1 MPAGNGEARSKVR
14 TRPDTV
20 HKVLHLVAT
29 HPESWEGAAR
39 LAIAEATRSIRDLHH
54 ARVVRLDAVIGGDG
68 IARYR
73 AKLEMSFQLD
83 RTRPGATMGA
93 PDVVV
98 TRFLV
103 VANRT
108 LASPHLMDAVNER
121 IRAGAAEFHVLVPA
135 TSSDEYLSARRAL
148 MLGDP
153 LTGFVPTDVVPLG
166 IDERAHEE
174 AQERLDDLLAHLAA
188 AGATA
193 TGEIGDPDPLQAIG
207 AVLER
212 GSFDE
217 VILSTLPAGVSKW
230 LGMDLPSRV
239 RRTVAV
245 PVTVVE
251 TAAQ

>member
-1 MPAGNGEARSKVR
+1 MR
-14 TRPDTV
+14 TRRDTV
-20 HKVLHLVAT
+20 HKVLRLVAT

-39 LAIAEATRSIRDLHH
+39 LAVAEATRSIRDLHH
-54 ARVVRLDAVIGGDG
+54 ARVVRLDAVVGKDG

-73 AKLEMSFQLD
+73 AKLEMSFQID
-83 RTRPGATMGA
+83 RSRPGATLGA

-98 TRFLV
+98 TRYLV

-108 LASPHLMDAVNER
+108 LASPQLMQAVNER
-121 IRAGAAEFHVLVPA
+121 VGAGPAEFHVVVPA

-166 IDERAHEE
+166 FDERAHEE
-174 AQERLDDLLAHLAA
+174 AQERLDDLLGHLGSAGAA
-188 AGATA
+188 AS
-193 TGEIGDPDPLQAIG
+193 GEIGDPDPLQAIA

-217 VILSTLPAGVSKW
+217 VILSTLPAGASRW

-239 RRTVAV
+239 RRSVTI

-251 TAAQ
+251 TPDQ